1 MQPEQLFR
9 IALILILV
17 SMAGI
22 SGTFRSRARRD
33 SGTIERSKEG
43 WKMGAMRLIF
53 ALLLY
58 LPIFTYM
65 INPTW
70 MDWSR
75 IVLPDW
81 LRWTGLGIGIIVV
94 PLIYQVFSTIGANIS
109 ETILTK
115 DSHQLVTTGIY
126 TRIRHPL
133 YMVAGLSLVSF
144 SLLTANWFVSAMST
158 ISIVLIVMVVVP
170 KEEDQLILKFGDDY
184 RDYQKRS
191 GKVWPRF

>member
-1 MQPEQLFR
+1 
-9 IALILILV
+9 
-17 SMAGI
+17 
-22 SGTFRSRARRD
+22 
-33 SGTIERSKEG
+33 
-43 WKMGAMRLIF
+43 
-53 ALLLY
+53 
-58 LPIFTYM
+58 M

-70 MDWSR
+70 MNWSR

-94 PLIYQVFSTIGANIS
+94 PLIYQVFSTIGSNIS

-115 DSHQLVTTGIY
+115 ESHQLVTTGIY

-133 YMVAGLSLVSF
+133 YMVAGLTLVSF